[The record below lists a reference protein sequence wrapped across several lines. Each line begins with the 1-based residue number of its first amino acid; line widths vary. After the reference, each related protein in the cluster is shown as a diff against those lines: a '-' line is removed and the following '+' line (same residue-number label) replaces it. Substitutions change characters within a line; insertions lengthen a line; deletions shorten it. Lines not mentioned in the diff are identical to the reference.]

1 MGQQEDGVQRPS
13 LSSYT
18 LWQEALKSLCFR
30 VCSGEGKAEPAPL
43 LTGTMSKEPN
53 KLWLW
58 DSPLLVPISTFC
70 CWSVPGSKLIF
81 HVGPLCF
88 VKGEVKL
95 LTVLILILI
104 LTCIQP
110 FLSFGSAHVV
120 STVIQA

>member
-18 LWQEALKSLCFR
+18 LWQEALKSLCFT

-43 LTGTMSKEPN
+43 LTGTMSREPN

-58 DSPLLVPISTFC
+58 DSPLLVPISTLLLVC
-70 CWSVPGSKLIF
+70 TREQADIPRGSSVLCEGRGQTHDSSY
-81 HVGPLCF
+81 PLP
-88 VKGEVKL
+88 
-95 LTVLILILI
+95 
-104 LTCIQP
+104 TCIQP
-110 FLSFGSAHVV
+110 FLSFVSAHVV